1 MKRIL
6 LILVL
11 ISFCDV
17 SLKAQSKPERGMWS
31 LTPRIGVNWSRST
44 TNHILIDMDDGKG
57 IVPDW
62 KSGIVAG
69 FDVGYRYSPR
79 FKTSAGLY
87 YSNEGFKVG
96 FKHGRDTESMKYMN
110 LAITE
115 NFYLYKGLSLKA
127 GLQTGYLLECKDQTE
142 NPKTGLKQ
150 TDNDI
155 DIFHRWN
162 LSIPL
167 GIAYEYGGLSLDL
180 QYNVGILQMY
190 KHGGHNDPFRTR
202 SIWLTLGYTFNFQ

>member
-17 SLKAQSKPERGMWS
+17 SLKAQSKPERGTWS
-31 LTPRIGVNWSRST
+31 LTPRIGVNWSKST
-44 TNHILIDMDDGKG
+44 TNHIIIHMDNGKG

-62 KSGIVAG
+62 KPGIVAG

-87 YSNEGFKVG
+87 YSNEGFELDR
-96 FKHGRDTESMKYMN
+96 HTESMKFTN

-115 NFYLYKGLSLKA
+115 DLYIYKGLSLKA
-127 GLQTGYLLECKDQTE
+127 GLQLGYLFDCKE
-142 NPKTGLKQ
+142 NTKDSKTGSSQ
-150 TDNDI
+150 TNSDLNR
-155 DIFHRWN
+155 FHRWN

-167 GIAYEYGGLSLDL
+167 GIAYEYGGFSLDL
-180 QYNVGILQMY
+180 QYNAGILQMY
-190 KHGGHNDPFRTR
+190 KDGHNDPFRTR
-202 SIWLTLGYTFNFQ
+202 SIWLTLGYAFNLSVM

>member
-1 MKRIL
+1 MNMKRVL
-6 LILVL
+6 LIVVL
-11 ISFCDV
+11 ISLCDV
-17 SLKAQSKPERGMWS
+17 FMMAQAKSERGTWS

-44 TNHILIDMDDGKG
+44 TNHIVISQESGKG
-57 IVPDW
+57 GTVPDW
-62 KSGIVAG
+62 KSGIMAG
-69 FDVGYRYSPR
+69 FDIGYRYSTR

-87 YSNEGFKVG
+87 YSNEGFKLDR
-96 FKHGRDTESMKYMN
+96 HTESMKYMN

-127 GLQTGYLLECKDQTE
+127 GLQPGYLLECKDQTE

-180 QYNVGILQMY
+180 QYNAGILQMY
-190 KHGGHNDPFRTR
+190 KHGHDDPFRTR